1 MVKTRLCSIPGRSS
15 SDFGKIKILSEHLLP
30 QGEGVLARAS
40 LIAVKVQCRPDFPL
54 ENLSMD
60 VSPAHQPHSPLAFP
74 SGGWATFP
82 MLGTVPHTTDWN
94 TGSPISGFSWS
105 VSDEWVNEFITRW
118 FWMCLYGVVL
128 PEKRSRCEDKWG
140 NRWLKTSKA
149 RKLLVN

>member
-1 MVKTRLCSIPGRSS
+1 MVLLYYAKVCFGWLAFTDNKGEDVKLNTSKKDICNVKGEMVKTRLCSRPGRSS

-74 SGGWATFP
+74 SGG
-82 MLGTVPHTTDWN
+82 
-94 TGSPISGFSWS
+94 
-105 VSDEWVNEFITRW
+105 
-118 FWMCLYGVVL
+118 
-128 PEKRSRCEDKWG
+128 
-140 NRWLKTSKA
+140 
-149 RKLLVN
+149 